1 MGTFF
6 SEETEWYKKSQV
18 IYFFEYYE
26 YVLVTHATNKKF
38 ILIKCAQCNILLI
51 TSCANQGRDDVR
63 CDFGCREIHKKVES
77 NKRVAE
83 YYKTDEGQKKK
94 KVLNS
99 KRNPSNEKDNCFD
112 KEPVPTSTSPSLA
125 DFQSFHYIR
134 FILSLFSNQVIKNEE
149 LIKLITQAKCELRQ
163 HSLDEIIEKL
173 HFTGY
178 G

>member
-6 SEETEWYKKSQV
+6 SEETEWYKKSQA
-18 IYFFEYYE
+18 ICFFEYYE
-26 YVLVTHATNKKF
+26 YVLVTHASNKKF

-63 CDFGCREIHKKVES
+63 CDFGCREIHRRAES
-77 NKRVAE
+77 NKRVAK
-83 YYKTDEGQKKK
+83 YYETDEGQEKKK
-94 KVLNS
+94 ALNS
-99 KRNPSNEKDNCFD
+99 KRNPNNEKDNSSD
-112 KEPVPTSTSPSLA
+112 QEPVSTSTPPLS

-149 LIKLITQAKCELRQ
+149 LIKLITQVKCELRQ